1 MLIDFILVTLSVTG
15 FISNRRER
23 RVCYHFT
30 TFIFCLIR
38 IKFLRIMFVKKSF
51 NLAVPKTKLILF
63 ITTTS
68 LFYFMSERN
77 NAHSFLITG
86 IENFSRN
93 KSSYKASTRSQ
104 NLDFTILFHQNV
116 KLNFCKLFDN
126 CHVPGF
132 LGYYIHGWIIWLC
145 SSRGESTE
153 NLVGGSQMGDVVSR
167 WGESKLQ
174 YAMLYFTLTLK

>member
-1 MLIDFILVTLSVTG
+1 MLIDFILGTLSVTG

-86 IENFSRN
+86 IETFSRN

-132 LGYYIHGWIIWLC
+132 LGYYIHG
-145 SSRGESTE
+145 
-153 NLVGGSQMGDVVSR
+153 
-167 WGESKLQ
+167 
-174 YAMLYFTLTLK
+174 